1 MKNRTFAKIIM
12 VTGVLGLTA
21 CGGSDRDE
29 TGNVPPEPVAD
40 AMVQKSVEEL
50 TLLDVNNLSL
60 NAASIQILSDEEWQK
75 VQASSLKMATDIL
88 TVDDSEQLFPPINSL
103 PTATHFKGQSYLA
116 NAQGIVKLPKLAAG
130 TYYVLVTK
138 NGQSAVSAFLIHP
151 KNTNKSIVLNVV
163 LNCLDQDCQTLS
175 DAPVND
181 AVVGTLSGQVIYK
194 GKPLANAQVA
204 LSGGAATNGAFVSA
218 ITDANGYFTLSFNV
232 SNALLEA
239 LKNATLTIS
248 GIGINTI
255 TKKVTVIASS
265 ASGYQF
271 EVLPETAS
279 ADAIWRETFEADSAT
294 RNAWTVAQPSVAN
307 VDWQLLN
314 KGHNIRNNQVN
325 QRVRLAPND
334 QSQGKV
340 PEPLQGNTA
349 YWYGDKV
356 NGNFIGALRDSSTPL
371 EFDGGTSQYDNRGE
385 LISPVINLS
394 QYQAPLSLSFKTWWE
409 IESVNPNNQG
419 YDLMNILVSTDDGN
433 SFKTLARL
441 NPLADPSSEYERAPI
456 PYSNLG
462 FNLAPAA
469 VQQEAISL
477 DEYAGKANVQLKF
490 QFRTVDEL
498 YNGFRGWMIDDVVI
512 QKKAGTFPLFDGANF
527 DENSDSFSQDYSG
540 VAAKQAGVLLKSTKS
555 YARWADEPQ
564 RK

>member
-1 MKNRTFAKIIM
+1 MKNIAFAKIIM

-29 TGNVPPEPVAD
+29 TGSVPSEPVAD

-50 TLLDVNNLSL
+50 TLLDVNNLAL

-75 VQASSLKMATDIL
+75 VQAGSLKATINEI
-88 TVDDSEQLFPPINSL
+88 TADDSEQLFPPINSL

-232 SNALLEA
+232 SNTLLEA

-248 GIGINTI
+248 SAGTNTM

-271 EVLPETAS
+271 EVLPETTS

-294 RNAWTVAQPSVAN
+294 RNAWTRSQPSVAN

-356 NGNFIGALRDSSTPL
+356 NGNFIGALSDSSTAL
-371 EFDGGTSQYDNRGE
+371 EFDGGTSNTHNTGE

-419 YDLMNILVSTDDGN
+419 FDLMNILVSTDGGN

-441 NPLADPSSEYERAPI
+441 NPLADPSSAYERAPI

-512 QKKAGTFPLFDGANF
+512 QKKAGTFPLFDGASF
-527 DENSDSFSQDYSG
+527 DENSDSVYQDYSG
-540 VAAKQAGVLLKSTKS
+540 FAAKQAGTVLKSTKS
-555 YARWADEPQ
+555 YARWAEVPQ

>member
-356 NGNFIGALRDSSTPL
+356 NGNFIGALRVSST
-371 EFDGGTSQYDNRGE
+371 
-385 LISPVINLS
+385 VNLFS
-394 QYQAPLSLSFKTWWE
+394 
-409 IESVNPNNQG
+409 
-419 YDLMNILVSTDDGN
+419 
-433 SFKTLARL
+433 
-441 NPLADPSSEYERAPI
+441 
-456 PYSNLG
+456 
-462 FNLAPAA
+462 
-469 VQQEAISL
+469 
-477 DEYAGKANVQLKF
+477 EYAG
-490 QFRTVDEL
+490 
-498 YNGFRGWMIDDVVI
+498 
-512 QKKAGTFPLFDGANF
+512 
-527 DENSDSFSQDYSG
+527 
-540 VAAKQAGVLLKSTKS
+540 
-555 YARWADEPQ
+555 
-564 RK
+564 

>member
-1 MKNRTFAKIIM
+1 MKNSAFAKIIM

-29 TGNVPPEPVAD
+29 TGGVPPEPVAD

-50 TLLDVNNLSL
+50 MLLDVNNLAL

-75 VQASSLKMATDIL
+75 VQAGSLKTATDTI
-88 TVDDSEQLFPPINSL
+88 TADDSEQLFPPINSL

-130 TYYVLVTK
+130 TYYILVTK
-138 NGQSAVSAFLIHP
+138 NGQSVVSAFLIHP
-151 KNTNKSIVLNVV
+151 KNTNKSIVLNIV

-181 AVVGTLSGQVIYK
+181 AVVGTFSGQVIFK
-194 GKPLANAQVA
+194 GKPLVNAQVS

-218 ITDANGYFTLSFNV
+218 VTDANGYFTLSFNV

-248 GIGINTI
+248 GAGFNSI

-265 ASGYQF
+265 ASGHQF

-279 ADAIWRETFEADSAT
+279 ADAVWRETFEADSST
-294 RNAWTVAQPSVAN
+294 RNAWTRSQPSVAN

-314 KGHNIRNNQVN
+314 KGHNIRNNQVS

-356 NGNFIGALRDSSTPL
+356 NGNFIGALSDSSTAL

-419 YDLMNILVSTDDGN
+419 FDLMNILVSTDGGN

-441 NPLADPSSEYERAPI
+441 NPLADPSSAYERAPI

-512 QKKAGTFPLFDGANF
+512 QKKAGTFPLFDGASF

-540 VAAKQAGVLLKSTKS
+540 VAAKQAGTVLKSTKS
-555 YARWADEPQ
+555 YARWAEVPQ